1 MIDDHEEGIVQQKSV
16 RWFLMLLMAVTL
28 ATGCG
33 DKNKV
38 PADAAIK
45 AAETAVSQAREQA
58 GKLVPDQVKGLEDAL
73 AAAKDKFA
81 KGDFAGA
88 LADAG
93 ALQEKAKSVLAA
105 AQAKKDDFAKEWTSM
120 SEGLPKT
127 LEAIKSRVDILSQ
140 SKKLPANVS
149 TDNFETAKT
158 ALTSATA
165 EWTKAQDNFKSGAM
179 GDAVAAAKTV
189 KENAVKALEA
199 LAMPVPPALKS

>member
-1 MIDDHEEGIVQQKSV
+1 MQQKSA
-16 RWFLMLLMAVTL
+16 RWLLMLLLAVTL
-28 ATGCG
+28 TTGCG

-38 PADAAIK
+38 PAEAAIK
-45 AAETAVSQAREQA
+45 AAETAVNQAREQA
-58 GKLVPDQVKGLEDAL
+58 GKLLPDQVKGLEDAL
-73 AAAKDKFA
+73 AAAKDKYG

-93 ALQEKAKSVLAA
+93 ALPEKAKSVLAT
-105 AQAKKDDFAKEWTSM
+105 AQAKKDEFAKEWTSM

-149 TDNFETAKT
+149 ADNLETAKT

-199 LAMPVPPALKS
+199 LAMPVPQALKS